1 MTEHIVICGPVSWN
15 HMVYLDRL
23 PEPRP
28 HMQFA
33 LEDFQTVGGTSA
45 GKALHLAG
53 LGHRVVCMTVVG
65 DDEMSTSV
73 RDTLTGAGVELAA
86 SVVPG
91 PAERHLNLMTRTG
104 ERVSLYLSTPSP
116 APVDERRFAEVSI
129 GAAAIVMDLSEASRA
144 LLPAAVAAGA
154 PLWTDIHDYD
164 GSAEFHAPFIEAAS
178 YVFMNADRLPDPHD
192 FMRSRVEAG
201 ATAVICTLGARG
213 AIAYDRDG
221 FHQVDAVDT
230 EVVDTNGAGDGFLA
244 GYLDA
249 TLRGGGTDEALRAAA
264 AQAAVALGTRHL
276 HPVLET

>member
-1 MTEHIVICGPVSWN
+1 VTDHIVICGPVSWN

-23 PEPRP
+23 PEPQP

-45 GKALHLAG
+45 GKGLHLAG
-53 LGHRVVCMTVVG
+53 LGHRVVCMTALG
-65 DDEMSTSV
+65 DDEMSTNV
-73 RDTLTGAGVELAA
+73 RKTLTGAGVELAA

-91 PAERHLNLMTRTG
+91 PPERHLNLMTRAG
-104 ERVSLYLSTPSP
+104 GRVSLYLSTPSP
-116 APVDERRFAEVSI
+116 APVDSVRFAEVSV

-144 LLPAAVAAGA
+144 LLPTAIAAGA
-154 PLWTDIHDYD
+154 PIWTDIHDYD
-164 GSAEFHAPFIEAAS
+164 GSSEFHAPFIEAAS
-178 YVFMNADRLPDPHD
+178 YVFMNADRLPDPRE

-201 ATAVICTLGARG
+201 ATAVICTLGSMG
-213 AIAYDRDG
+213 AIACVRDG

-249 TLRGGGTDEALRAAA
+249 TLRGAATEEALRAAA
-264 AQAAVALGTRHL
+264 TQAAVALRTRHL
-276 HPVLET
+276 HPAVEN